1 MVTPPPWPGIYG
13 DSAAVSTIGR
23 RTGAVYARPAAR
35 RPGPGASKAIGQ
47 IRTSW
52 GGLRRKGAG
61 QPKTRRWS
69 AWWIPGRCLG
79 PKPGARAAPASHHVD
94 HPGPAGRRPARS
106 VLPGAA
112 GSQRASYTRAR
123 TALRAHL
130 TGEPLRSSIDVR
142 NRLLA
147 DDVPHELSALPGTL
161 RDLAAA
167 PDVLGLP
174 AVAVGQPTVFAD
186 ARGAVVVLAPAGVE
200 VDETGVAVL
209 LGRDELAPVAP
220 DQAPGLTGY
229 LLQFVPPV
237 ALECPAI
244 VLVDEQ
250 LAGEDV
256 VYTAA
261 GEPGVILKVRG
272 SDLVKA
278 TNAVVTQ
285 VTQVTKVVDGPR

>member
-1 MVTPPPWPGIYG
+1 M
-13 DSAAVSTIGR
+13 AM
-23 RTGAVYARPAAR
+23 
-35 RPGPGASKAIGQ
+35 
-47 IRTSW
+47 
-52 GGLRRKGAG
+52 
-61 QPKTRRWS
+61 
-69 AWWIPGRCLG
+69 
-79 PKPGARAAPASHHVD
+79 
-94 HPGPAGRRPARS
+94 
-106 VLPGAA
+106 
-112 GSQRASYTRAR
+112 
-123 TALRAHL
+123 RAHL
-130 TGEPLRSSIDVR
+130 TGKSLRSSIDVH

-174 AVAVGQPTVFAD
+174 AVAVAQPTVFAD
-186 ARGAVVVLAPAGVE
+186 AHGAVVVLAPAGLA

-209 LGRDELAPVAP
+209 LGRDGLAPVAP

-229 LLQFVPPV
+229 LLPFVPPV
-237 ALECPAI
+237 ALECPVT
-244 VLVDEQ
+244 VLVDER

-272 SDLVKA
+272 CDLVKA
-278 TNAVVTQ
+278 TSAV